1 MRISYIVHELQHRS
15 SRTLINI
22 LGIAVG
28 IGLFVSINAVATGYQ
43 RAASL
48 PFANLG
54 ADLIVQRAEK
64 NQPLGQGGLSMRG
77 IKLPFSNKVFSA
89 EQWSTLHTIDGVA
102 ATSGALLLWEFLPG
116 GFQTIMGVDLAKP
129 DLGPVRL
136 GQWISQGHLP
146 TQPGEAVMEKHY
158 AKFRGVRLGDELKI
172 GSTPLKIVGLLE
184 IREGAQVAAANVYLQ
199 LSDTQA
205 LLGDVPAPLNVAY
218 LRLRDPAEQQRIQQ
232 EIIKA
237 SPGLSVSSSDT
248 FLELMGG
255 VSMITGQFALVASV
269 VSLLGSILLILKSMT
284 ASLVERAQ
292 EIGVLKA
299 VGWTRRNIQA
309 QLLGEA
315 LVQCVLGGF
324 LGLGLGYLGAFLVG
338 TLSLS
343 ITTPWELNPLPASAK
358 IDALTSQV
366 IQLPISFSWE
376 LVLVAL
382 GVALATGGIAA
393 LVMGRAAASMRPAD
407 ILRKI

>member
-43 RAASL
+43 RAASQPL
-48 PFANLG
+48 ANLG
-54 ADLIVQRAEK
+54 ADLIVQRPEK
-64 NQPLGQGGLSMRG
+64 NQQLGQGGLSMQG
-77 IKLPFSNKVFSA
+77 IKLPFSNQVFSA
-89 EQWSTLHTIDGVA
+89 EQWSALNKIDGVA

-116 GFQTIMGVDLAKP
+116 GFRTIMGVDLDQP

-136 GQWISQGHLP
+136 GQWLSQGHLP

-158 AKFRGVRLGDELKI
+158 AKFRGVRLGDGLEI
-172 GSTPLKIVGLLE
+172 GGNPFKIVGLLE
-184 IREGAQVAAANVYLQ
+184 IREGAQVAAANIYLQ
-199 LSDTQA
+199 LSDAQA
-205 LLGDVPAPLNVAY
+205 LLGGMPAPLNVAY

-237 SPGLSVSSSDT
+237 SPGLSISSSDT
-248 FLELMGG
+248 FMELMGG
-255 VSMITGQFALVASV
+255 VSLISGQFALVASV
-269 VSLLGSILLILKSMT
+269 VSLLGAIVLILKSMT

-299 VGWTRRNIQA
+299 VGWTQREIQA

-315 LVQCVLGGF
+315 MVQCLLGSL
-324 LGLGLGYLGAFLVG
+324 LGLALGYMGAFLVG

-343 ITTPWELNPLPASAK
+343 MATPWALNPLPASAK
-358 IDALTSQV
+358 IGELTSQV
-366 IQLPISFSWE
+366 IQLPIRFSWD
-376 LVLVAL
+376 LLFIAL
-382 GVALATGGIAA
+382 GVALATGGVAA
-393 LVMGRAAASMRPAD
+393 LVMGRAAANMRPAD
-407 ILRKI
+407 ILRKM